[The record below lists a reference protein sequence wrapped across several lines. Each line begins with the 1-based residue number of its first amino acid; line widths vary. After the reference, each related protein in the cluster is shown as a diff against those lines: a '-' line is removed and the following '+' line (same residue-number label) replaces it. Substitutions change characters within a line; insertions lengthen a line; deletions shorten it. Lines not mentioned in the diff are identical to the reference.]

1 MDQAHETPIAIE
13 NESDPAVFF
22 EEHEFVGRIK
32 QLFVDHMKHL
42 PDVWQ
47 KMSKDQQDDVLDAA
61 EKSINEIVID
71 MIDYVASEN
80 RPTLAAMLDKVV
92 VKDGIQGTITM
103 AKHDPARHDLF
114 DAQGQEVLI
123 VVSGAD
129 GYIRGGEKVKG
140 EEDQRG
146 LDI

>member
-1 MDQAHETPIAIE
+1 MEATKETNETTTVAADPILFG
-13 NESDPAVFF
+13 ES
-22 EEHEFVGRIK
+22 EFVGRLK
-32 QLFVDHMKHL
+32 ALFVEQMKHL

-47 KMSKDQQDDVLDAA
+47 KMSKDQQDDSLDAV
-61 EKSINEIVID
+61 EKALNEIVID
-71 MIDYVASEN
+71 MVEFVASED

-123 VVSGAD
+123 VVAGAE
-129 GYIRGGEKVKG
+129 GYVRGGEKVQG
-140 EEDQRG
+140 EEDQRNLG
-146 LDI
+146 L